1 MNLWVNLADIGFDLL
16 HDYNILSSPFLSNI
30 VVLFVI
36 LILWLCSWNSLLTS
50 FWWKKTSSDYRV
62 PLSPA
67 YLDLSLRNFN
77 LFLADPNAKIY
88 CLEAKPDR
96 LSLLS
101 FIATKTFAH
110 GQHTQT
116 CLTDKLFSYS
126 TLQSLNGR
134 LEWFSLRNSL
144 GSRGWCESVLMP

>member
-1 MNLWVNLADIGFDLL
+1 MAFDLL
-16 HDYNILSSPFLSNI
+16 HDYNILLSPFLPHQHCRSI
-30 VVLFVI
+30 RDF
-36 LILWLCSWNSLLTS
+36 NSLTVFLKLIVDILLMEKNLLRLS
-50 FWWKKTSSDYRV
+50 G

-67 YLDLSLRNFN
+67 CLDLSLRNFN